1 LALTR
6 IVGSNYSHDHQT
18 LKVDNIYNQYPQIFD
33 WLNLQDKNMWVILIL
48 MVIVAGFNMI
58 SGLLIIILE
67 RTNMI
72 GILKSLGS
80 PNISIRKV
88 FLYYAAFLIGKGL
101 LWGNIIGIG
110 LCLLQKYVGI
120 IHLNPVTY
128 YVSTVPIHLSF
139 LPLLLLNLGTILIT
153 VLMLILPS
161 MLITR
166 ISPAEAIKFD

>member
-1 LALTR
+1 
-6 IVGSNYSHDHQT
+6 
-18 LKVDNIYNQYPQIFD
+18 
-33 WLNLQDKNMWVILIL
+33 
-48 MVIVAGFNMI
+48 
-58 SGLLIIILE
+58 
-67 RTNMI
+67 MI